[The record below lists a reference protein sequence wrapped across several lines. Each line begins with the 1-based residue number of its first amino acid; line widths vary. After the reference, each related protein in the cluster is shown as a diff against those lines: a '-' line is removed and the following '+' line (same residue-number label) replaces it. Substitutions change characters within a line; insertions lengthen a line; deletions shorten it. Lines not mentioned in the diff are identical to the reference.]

1 MFFTRGLQDRLQ
13 SATPLTVNAVNPG
26 LCYSGLRNSF
36 HGYLMGAAM
45 LLSDW
50 LLAFTTEQGSRQ
62 IIYGAIGGR
71 ENEDRMKGAFIS
83 RSEVVEPSDFVVSEK
98 GGKMQ
103 ENLWVS
109 MFIWQFAVIDS
120 FACRGKRWRS

>member
-1 MFFTRGLQDRLQ
+1 
-13 SATPLTVNAVNPG
+13 
-26 LCYSGLRNSF
+26 
-36 HGYLMGAAM
+36 MGAAM